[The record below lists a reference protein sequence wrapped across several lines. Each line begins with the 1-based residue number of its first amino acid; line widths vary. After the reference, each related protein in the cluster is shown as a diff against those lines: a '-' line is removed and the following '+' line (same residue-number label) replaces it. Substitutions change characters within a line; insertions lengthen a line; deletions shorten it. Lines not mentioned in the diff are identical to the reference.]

1 MRFGLRQKRI
11 RDSRAEDLP
20 NQDVRKITAG
30 SRHLSEIGRAPLQ
43 LAKAGKA
50 TPEIRI

>member
-1 MRFGLRQKRI
+1 LRFGPHQKRI
-11 RDSRAEDLP
+11 RDSKPENLP
-20 NQDVRKITAG
+20 NQDVRKITVVSGHVA
-30 SRHLSEIGRAPLQ
+30 EIGRAPLQ

>member
-1 MRFGLRQKRI
+1 MRFGLRQERI
-11 RDSRAEDLP
+11 RDSKPEDLP

-30 SRHLSEIGRAPLQ
+30 SGHVAEIGRAPLQ

-50 TPEIRI
+50 TPEVRI

>member
-1 MRFGLRQKRI
+1 LRFGPHQERI
-11 RDSRAEDLP
+11 RDSKAEDLP

-30 SRHLSEIGRAPLQ
+30 SGNVAEIGRAPLK